1 MAHGEEALASAIDVW
16 LLYRAMR
23 ELITNP
29 VVGPG
34 VGADYPTGGTDDS
47 WSRGRRRDR
56 WAAGWP
62 RGATT
67 PQTHAL
73 EQRLSCFLSAR
84 RGRVYLR
91 SSG

>member
-1 MAHGEEALASAIDVW
+1 MDQLPALEELESLRTSLTGDDCDQLRQELLVAMAHGEEALASAIDVW

-56 WAAGWP
+56 WAAG
-62 RGATT
+62 
-67 PQTHAL
+67 
-73 EQRLSCFLSAR
+73 
-84 RGRVYLR
+84 
-91 SSG
+91 